1 MWISALLPLPVSA
14 LRDSLKLIKEEFI
27 MSKPMQRR
35 DFMMR
40 SALTAGGVLLAA
52 NQVLAQ
58 KGKEFQGYYD
68 VDEEL
73 FANINRVA
81 KPEEKTTLEKKHAP
95 VIEAPDK
102 VKSGEP
108 FEVTITVG
116 EIVHPMGATHY
127 IQMVQLYV
135 GNEPAGR
142 VDFSHQ
148 FNEPRASFTLK
159 TDKPVTLVVREYCN
173 LHGLWESRK
182 QIALA
187 D

>member
-1 MWISALLPLPVSA
+1 
-14 LRDSLKLIKEEFI
+14 
-27 MSKPMQRR
+27 MSRPMQRR

-58 KGKEFQGYYD
+58 KEEGFKGYYD
-68 VDEEL
+68 VDKDL
-73 FANINRVA
+73 FTSINRVEN
-81 KPEEKTTLEKKHAP
+81 PENKTTLEKKHAP

-102 VKSGEP
+102 VKPGEA

-127 IQMVQLYV
+127 IQMVQLYA
-135 GNEPAGR
+135 GNEPAGQ

-148 FNEPRASFTLK
+148 FNEPRARFTLK
-159 TDKPVTLVVREYCN
+159 LDKPVTLVVREYCN

-182 QIALA
+182 QIALEG
-187 D
+187 

>member
-1 MWISALLPLPVSA
+1 
-14 LRDSLKLIKEEFI
+14 

-35 DFMMR
+35 DFMVR

-58 KGKEFQGYYD
+58 KEKDFQGYYD
-68 VDEEL
+68 VDKEL
-73 FANINRVA
+73 FTNINRVA

-148 FNEPRASFTLK
+148 FNEPRARFTLK